1 MAALAGPTPPQ
12 APPPLGVVA
21 TYNVGANTEDYCF
34 SREAYREFEHKLQE
48 DMKVFFQ
55 ARFARATRLCC
66 NARPNGHHMSTALL
80 LLGHRIATT
89 SPPHRH
95 LTAAA

>member
-12 APPPLGVVA
+12 GPPPIGVVA
-21 TYNVGANTEDYCF
+21 TYNIGAGSDGYCL
-34 SREAYREFEHKLQE
+34 SKELHSEFENKLRE
-48 DMKVFFQ
+48 DFAYFFE